1 MINYGE
7 TLLRNEL
14 NVLLTRGVNGLY
26 VYAVDEELQQA
37 LKTRQNKMLLIS
49 QFFRIIEVEGP
60 SLYFLSK
67 RSRDAKETRACIAD
81 LGHHGQ
87 EDF

>member
-1 MINYGE
+1 MKDIINKWIE
-7 TLLRNEL
+7 
-14 NVLLTRGVNGLY
+14 
-26 VYAVDEELQQA
+26 
-37 LKTRQNKMLLIS
+37 KTVEVKFQLFPN
-49 QFFRIIEVEGP
+49 FFRMIEVEGP

-67 RSRDAKETRACIAD
+67 RSRNAEKTRACIAD

>member
-1 MINYGE
+1 MVVGKGYSF
-7 TLLRNEL
+7 R
-14 NVLLTRGVNGLY
+14 Y
-26 VYAVDEELQQA
+26 F
-37 LKTRQNKMLLIS
+37 QN
-49 QFFRIIEVEGP
+49 FFRIIEVEGP

-81 LGHHGQ
+81 LGHHGK

>member
-1 MINYGE
+1 MVGKGYFIRYFPN
-7 TLLRNEL
+7 
-14 NVLLTRGVNGLY
+14 
-26 VYAVDEELQQA
+26 
-37 LKTRQNKMLLIS
+37 
-49 QFFRIIEVEGP
+49 FFRIIEVEGP